1 MWEPNEPAQGFTLI
15 ELLIA
20 VTVFAI
26 LGVMAYGGLNSVLST
41 QSVTAQESARLGA
54 LQMSLRYL
62 ERDVS
67 QFVNRPIRNQFGDE
81 EPAIEI
87 TERQLLR
94 LTHAGWQNPAGQ
106 TRSELQRVAYY
117 LDEDDRL
124 IRQMWPLLDG
134 AELESVLETVLLENV
149 DSFDI
154 RVMESDKKW
163 REVWPSPTAEPA
175 AVVALPIA
183 VEISLSAEP
192 WGKLRRLLALPN

>member
-87 TERQLLR
+87 TERPLLR

-134 AELESVLETVLLENV
+134 TDVESALETALMENV
-149 DSFDI
+149 DSFAI
-154 RVMESDKKW
+154 RVMETNKKW
-163 REVWPSPTAEPA
+163 REVWPPPTAESA

>member
-41 QSVTAQESARLGA
+41 QSITAQESARLGA

-87 TERQLLR
+87 TERPLLR

-134 AELESVLETVLLENV
+134 TDVESVLETALLENV
-149 DSFDI
+149 DSFAI
-154 RVMESDKKW
+154 RVMETDKKW
-163 REVWPSPTAEPA
+163 REVWPPPTAEPA

-192 WGKLRRLLALPN
+192 WGELRRLLALPN